1 MKCRYEKMKEDR
13 SGAAMAVVL
22 CVTAVFFVLA
32 LLFLTMGARM
42 VRASRRELDRSRCRV
57 EAESFSDRLDE
68 ALADEGSELSR
79 YLKAQIGG
87 NVWQAGEKKCFVA
100 EERDGEDPMS
110 CPAGSLTVELSWES
124 VPEEQA
130 DAGRPVTAYMSE
142 DQADAGGSAA
152 KSVPEEQAGAG
163 GTVTTHMSEDQ
174 TDAGGS
180 AAKSVPEEQADAIR
194 AETSRVMQGAEN
206 AGTDGSQMREVV
218 RLTVAVTCSSE
229 RDSCELVS
237 EYDLNRARGP
247 EDAGEVSWT
256 WARVSRR

>member
-87 NVWQAGEKKCFVA
+87 NVWKAGEKKCFVA
-100 EERDGEDPMS
+100 EERDGEDQMS
-110 CPAGSLTVELSWES
+110 RPAGSLTVELSWES
-124 VPEEQA
+124 VAEEQA
-130 DAGRPVTAYMSE
+130 D
-142 DQADAGGSAA
+142 
-152 KSVPEEQAGAG
+152 
-163 GTVTTHMSEDQ
+163 TVTS
-174 TDAGGS
+174 
-180 AAKSVPEEQADAIR
+180 
-194 AETSRVMQGAEN
+194 ETSRVMQGAAH
-206 AGTDGSQMREVV
+206 AGADGSQMREVV

>member
-87 NVWQAGEKKCFVA
+87 NVWKAGEKKCFVA
-100 EERDGEDPMS
+100 EERDGEDQMS
-110 CPAGSLTVELSWES
+110 RPAGSLTVELSWES
-124 VPEEQA
+124 VAEEQA
-130 DAGRPVTAYMSE
+130 DAGRSVTTNMLE
-142 DQADAGGSAA
+142 DQAGVGGTAA
-152 KSVPEEQAGAG
+152 AYMLEDQAGAG
-163 GTVTTHMSEDQ
+163 GST
-174 TDAGGS
+174 
-180 AAKSVPEEQADAIR
+180 AKSVAEEQADAVR
-194 AETSRVMQGAEN
+194 SETSRVMQGAAH
-206 AGTDGSQMREVV
+206 AGADGSQMREVV

>member
-87 NVWQAGEKKCFVA
+87 NVWKAGEKKCFVA
-100 EERDGEDPMS
+100 EERDGEDQMS
-110 CPAGSLTVELSWES
+110 RPAGSLTVELSWES

-130 DAGRPVTAYMSE
+130 D
-142 DQADAGGSAA
+142 
-152 KSVPEEQAGAG
+152 
-163 GTVTTHMSEDQ
+163 TVTS
-174 TDAGGS
+174 
-180 AAKSVPEEQADAIR
+180 
-194 AETSRVMQGAEN
+194 ETSRVMQGAAH
-206 AGTDGSQMREVV
+206 AGADGSQMREVV

>member
-87 NVWQAGEKKCFVA
+87 NVWKAGEKKCFVA
-100 EERDGEDPMS
+100 EERDGEDQMS
-110 CPAGSLTVELSWES
+110 RPAGSLTVELSWES
-124 VPEEQA
+124 VAEEQA
-130 DAGRPVTAYMSE
+130 D
-142 DQADAGGSAA
+142 
-152 KSVPEEQAGAG
+152 
-163 GTVTTHMSEDQ
+163 TVTS
-174 TDAGGS
+174 
-180 AAKSVPEEQADAIR
+180 
-194 AETSRVMQGAEN
+194 ETSRVMQGAAH
-206 AGTDGSQMREVV
+206 AGADGSQMREVV

-256 WARVSRR
+256 WVRVSRR